1 MAEIPETQYALLD
14 GDHIAYQVIGD
25 GPLDLLLVPPSGEC
39 VDLRWDWPPYVTFL
53 EHLASFS
60 RLIMFDRRGTGSS
73 DPVSGDPLP
82 SWERWADD
90 AQAVLDAVGSEQAVV
105 FGCGDACFTAILFA
119 AVHADRTRGLILFNA
134 AARYAADADYE
145 LGPSQAVVDRVGK
158 LFGETW
164 GTEAGA
170 LANRSSG
177 RDPAFRRW
185 SARIAR
191 VTMGPKAAS
200 VYFRWLMST
209 DVRDVLPSVRAP
221 TLVLHR
227 TDVKVT
233 PPEQGR
239 YVADHIP
246 DARFIEV
253 PGADLV
259 PHTERTQETL
269 EYVED
274 FLGALQAPA
283 EPDRALAAILFT
295 DIVGSTERAAALGDR
310 EWRNLIESHD
320 VLVRTIVDQH
330 RGRLIRTTGDGMLA
344 TFDGPGRAIRCAF
357 ALRDALRP
365 LGLEVRAGLHT
376 GEIELTGTDI
386 AGIGVHIAARVLDK
400 ASAGQL
406 FTSAAV
412 PMLVAGSGIEF
423 EDRGEH
429 DLKGVPGTWRLFTV
443 VE

>member
-1 MAEIPETQYALLD
+1 MTPVTKYALLD
-14 GDHIAYQVIGD
+14 GDHIAYQVIGE

-39 VDLRWDWPPYVTFL
+39 IDLRWDWPPYVTFL
-53 EHLASFS
+53 EHLATFG
-60 RLIMFDRRGTGSS
+60 RLIMFDRRGTGAS
-73 DPVSGDPLP
+73 DQVSGDALP
-82 SWERWADD
+82 SWERWADE
-90 AQAVLDAVGSEQAVV
+90 AQAVLDAVGSEHAVV
-105 FGCGDACFTAILFA
+105 FGCADACFTAILFA

-134 AARYAADADYE
+134 AARYAADTDYQ
-145 LGPSQAVVDRVGK
+145 LGGSPEVVDRISER
-158 LFGETW
+158 LIETW
-164 GTEAGA
+164 GTDA
-170 LANRSSG
+170 LAFANRLSS
-177 RDPAFRRW
+177 RDPEFMRW
-185 SARIAR
+185 NARMAR
-191 VTMGPKAAS
+191 LTMSPKAAG

-227 TDVKVT
+227 RDIEIT
-233 PPEQGR
+233 PVDLGR
-239 YVADHIP
+239 YVAEHIP
-246 DARFIEV
+246 DARFVEV
-253 PGADLV
+253 PGTDAV
-259 PHTERTQETL
+259 PHPEPTQETL
-269 EYVED
+269 QSIEE
-274 FLGALQAPA
+274 FLGALQTTV

-295 DIVGSTERAAALGDR
+295 DIVGSTERAAAIGDR

-320 VLVRTIVDQH
+320 ILVRTIVDQH